1 MSFPLGRIWRSI
13 RSLTALFKSCLLK
26 VNLNLNKTILQS
38 IYLLFLLSYYL
49 QSLYL
54 ELLYVKTGLTPLMKR
69 SKQKDKL
76 NHRLVLTTAILLSTS
91 IYVICKGFTH
101 HRRCKREEK
110 MIFFKQMLAKIKLNN
125 LRLKLRFHHDFTKKI
140 FQFPEQ
146 TNVTLKKKLTCSSF
160 F

>member
-1 MSFPLGRIWRSI
+1 MFYLEGPPETRGGWSCMMSFPLGRIWRSI
-13 RSLTALFKSCLLK
+13 PRSLTALFKSCLLK

-54 ELLYVKTGLTPLMKR
+54 ELQYVKTGLTPLMKR

-76 NHRLVLTTAILLSTS
+76 SHRLVLTTEILLSTSTS

-110 MIFFKQMLAKIKLNN
+110 MISFKKM
-125 LRLKLRFHHDFTKKI
+125 
-140 FQFPEQ
+140 
-146 TNVTLKKKLTCSSF
+146 
-160 F
+160 